1 MKKVVVCF
9 LLLAIL
15 SVTAIQL
22 GCNSGDISVEK
33 KAGTEKITLKAE
45 GEEYNNGL
53 QFKFDG
59 EEKGFELV
67 SNISSGMHDS
77 TSCSDCGYVEYNGK
91 KAYHICNH
99 DRGQNGFLFKFTSSV
114 KADYFAGATIEYM
127 TSKKTEESQILILKA
142 DAQNIKS
149 PVNSETL
156 INEGS
161 DEWDRINIEIDDL
174 SNIADDNGFFEGF
187 HFVVKSNDTVD
198 FYLTEINLKI
208 DAEKI
213 CNPDLPQ
220 TVFYEKGAV
229 ETLANKIK
237 SNFEDSNLSA
247 EIMVDCVSYL
257 QNTTKDDGEII
268 YDVEV
273 TMTNGKFF
281 AFPSITKIIPSLKDS
296 WLEDSKSIYGATQK
310 LAKGWEKKFS
320 DSGILTLENHEISC
334 AEGIK
339 KMQYAVI
346 SPEKKFTDE
355 DVKWHDVQKLILN
368 KNGIKFMY
376 INSFLDYG
384 KELQNGQN
392 YKMIVRGVTNNN
404 NFIKHIEKSFTY
416 KEYSA
421 EKNRAIEAAY
431 EKIKTM
437 ELCGENNDAKENYIK
452 NKIEK
457 SINDSKIAVVVKKT
471 ATGGSSSFFDISVTY
486 SDKEAKTCS
495 GDAFKIKDFKVWHNE
510 QDLNKSIK
518 LISPCDAQK
527 DIVLATEY
535 IIDLSNASYDSF
547 TDVSYAYLRGEYC
560 TPPAVKLQWSN
571 DGKELSSY
579 KIYISESYNFEEC
592 FEFETDQLFYEVY
605 NLKVGAK
612 YYWKV
617 VSENIESAVFSFETK
632 AGYPRFIKADG
643 VSNMRDIGGYL
654 TQDGKIIKQ
663 GLVFRAGSLDKISKS
678 SKESLA
684 YQLKIKTDL
693 DLRGKTNAVSPLGKE
708 VNYIP
713 KAVKWYHGI
722 FDEEPKKLMAET
734 IKLFADEKNYPINF
748 HCSLGRDR
756 TGTLSMLLLGVL
768 GVDEETIIREY
779 HYSFFSENGLYSVSE
794 FSALQENLTA
804 FKSHLNNYGGKT
816 DSFNK
821 RVEAF
826 LLDIGVTSEEINKIR
841 TILLEDAPINEEIND
856 SIVFEENTIFT
867 PVFYIILTVS
877 ILTVTAVILFI
888 IVLKKRRAHFGKNS

>member
-1 MKKVVVCF
+1 MKKVVVC
-9 LLLAIL
+9 LLLLVIL
-15 SVTAIQL
+15 LVTAIQL
-22 GCNSGDISVEK
+22 GCNSDDLTFEK
-33 KAGTEKITLKAE
+33 KEGTERITLKAE
-45 GEEYNNGL
+45 GEDYNNGL
-53 QFKFDG
+53 QFNFDG
-59 EEKGFELV
+59 EEKGFKLL
-67 SNISSGMHDS
+67 SNISAGIHDS
-77 TSCSDCGYVEYNGK
+77 TSCADCGYVEYNGK
-91 KAYHICNH
+91 KAYRICNH
-99 DRGQNGFLFKFTSSV
+99 DRGQNGFLFIFTSSV
-114 KADYFAGATIEYM
+114 KADCFTGATIEYM
-127 TSKKTEESQILILKA
+127 TSKKTEDSQIVILKA
-142 DAQNIKS
+142 DAQNTKT
-149 PVNSETL
+149 PVNSATL
-156 INEGS
+156 INEGAT
-161 DEWDRINIEIDDL
+161 EWDRINVKFEDL
-174 SNIADDNGFFEGF
+174 SYIADENGFFDGF
-187 HFVVKSNDTVD
+187 HFFVKSNDQVD
-198 FYLTEINLKI
+198 FYITEINFKL

-229 ETLANKIK
+229 ETIANKIK
-237 SNFEDSNLSA
+237 SSFEDSNLSA

-257 QNTTKDDGEII
+257 QNTSKDDGEII
-268 YDVEV
+268 FDVEV
-273 TMTNGKFF
+273 TMSNGKFF
-281 AFPSITKIIPSLKDS
+281 SFPHITKTIPSLKNS
-296 WLEDSKSIYGATQK
+296 WLETSDSIYGAKQK
-310 LAKGWEKKFS
+310 LEKGWENKFS
-320 DSGILTLENHEISC
+320 DSAILTVDNHTISC

-339 KMQYAVI
+339 NMQYAVI
-346 SPEKKFTDE
+346 SSGKNFTDD
-355 DVKWHDVQKLILN
+355 DVQWHDVQKLILN
-368 KNGIKFMY
+368 KNGIKYMY

-384 KELQNGQN
+384 YELQNGQN
-392 YKMIVRGVTNNN
+392 YKMIVRGVTNNDN
-404 NFIKHIEKSFTY
+404 YIKHIEKSFTY

-421 EKNRAIEAAY
+421 EKNIAIKAAY

-437 ELCGENNDAKENYIK
+437 EICGENNDAKENYIK

-693 DLRGKTNAVSPLGKE
+693 DLRGKTNTVSPLGKD

-794 FSALQENLTA
+794 FTALQENLTA

-841 TILLEDAPINEEIND
+841 TILLEDAPTNEETND

-867 PVFYIILTVS
+867 PVFYINLTVS
-877 ILTVTAVILFI
+877 ILTVTAVILFV